1 VSIKAQNKRNA
12 LKHGAYS
19 RMAILPGEK
28 LADFE
33 ALRQEY
39 YDEWMPDGV
48 TEEHL
53 VDDICALRWKKR
65 RLDQYDQ
72 IKLRRTVERFHSANE
87 NTKDLDR
94 LKNIW
99 GPEFSKI
106 TNIEDTDKLL
116 AELSPD
122 YAGAIIEWVPREK
135 CEDLSK
141 WGQQIGAYLS
151 NLKVPDLVE
160 GPDLFVALLNPDSME
175 MEILRS
181 ERIDE
186 AIDRKIK
193 RLMQVKTAK
202 QIFPNMRKKAE
213 PSLIDA
219 RPLPAISQL
228 KPVTQMKSTVS
239 ARATDGDAT
248 RQPITQAEPAR
259 RPTSEVDSSAAVPQV
274 EIAQGTV
281 STPEAPVAKK
291 EHLKTM
297 PVKVEFFAKPAPQK
311 LEEIEE
317 FSQWC
322 IDLTE
327 RGALPRSPF

>member
-1 VSIKAQNKRNA
+1 VSIKARNKRNA

-53 VDDICALRWKKR
+53 VDDICVLRWKKR

-116 AELSPD
+116 ADLSP
-122 YAGAIIEWVPREK
+122 YYSGAIIEWVPREK

-141 WGQQIGAYLS
+141 WGQQIGAHLS
-151 NLKVPDLVE
+151 NLQVNDLVE

-175 MEILRS
+175 MEVLRS
-181 ERIDE
+181 ERMDE

-213 PSLIDA
+213 LRLIDT
-219 RPLPAISQL
+219 RQLPAISEL
-228 KPVTQMKSTVS
+228 KPATQAESTVS
-239 ARATDGDAT
+239 ARTANDNVT
-248 RQPITQAEPAR
+248 RQAVTPAEPAGR
-259 RPTSEVDSSAAVPQV
+259 TAREVGSSAAVPQL
-274 EIAQGTV
+274 EIAELEGTV
-281 STPEAPVAKK
+281 SSPEAPVGEKK
-291 EHLKTM
+291 STL
-297 PVKVEFFAKPAPQK
+297 
-311 LEEIEE
+311 
-317 FSQWC
+317 
-322 IDLTE
+322 
-327 RGALPRSPF
+327 R

>member
-116 AELSPD
+116 AQLSP
-122 YAGAIIEWVPREK
+122 YYSGAIIEWVPREK

-141 WGQQIGAYLS
+141 WGQQIGAHLS
-151 NLKVPDLVE
+151 NLQVNDLVE

-175 MEILRS
+175 MEVLRS
-181 ERIDE
+181 ERMDE

-213 PSLIDA
+213 LRLIDT
-219 RPLPAISQL
+219 RQLPAISEL
-228 KPVTQMKSTVS
+228 KPATQAESTVS
-239 ARATDGDAT
+239 ARTANDNVTRQAVTPAEPTGRAT
-248 RQPITQAEPAR
+248 R
-259 RPTSEVDSSAAVPQV
+259 EVGSSAAVPQL
-274 EIAQGTV
+274 EIAELEGTV
-281 STPEAPVAKK
+281 SSPDAPVGEKK
-291 EHLKTM
+291 RT
-297 PVKVEFFAKPAPQK
+297 
-311 LEEIEE
+311 
-317 FSQWC
+317 S
-322 IDLTE
+322 
-327 RGALPRSPF
+327 R